1 MPVLTLALPLPV
13 PLARTWTALSR
24 TLTVTLTVT
33 LNPYP
38 DPDANPNQVLAL
50 FGGLGIELI
59 GDRARKFD
67 TENAQTA
74 YAHFNLKIL
83 GRIPKSATGMF
94 ADLMKA
100 TDRKH
105 EPEPEPDPGP

>member
-1 MPVLTLALPLPV
+1 MGKCVEGEKSDKQSFLREFISTAGHLSF
-13 PLARTWTALSR
+13 TWSDMKHRLIGRRRAKK
-24 TLTVTLTVT
+24 
-33 LNPYP
+33 
-38 DPDANPNQVLAL
+38 VLAL

-83 GRIPKSATGMF
+83 GRVTKGATGMF
-94 ADLMKA
+94 ADLMKQ
-100 TDRKH
+100 TDQSKVR
-105 EPEPEPDPGP
+105 P

>member
-1 MPVLTLALPLPV
+1 M
-13 PLARTWTALSR
+13 
-24 TLTVTLTVT
+24 
-33 LNPYP
+33 
-38 DPDANPNQVLAL
+38 LAL

-100 TDRKH
+100 KTHKH
-105 EPEPEPDPGP
+105 EPLPQPGPEPLPEPQP